1 MGAALVALMTLVV
14 VLGALPS
21 PAHADGTGCLAAP
34 LPATPSPPVFSRDVQ
49 RGSEQSHFDVWRQ
62 PCPGGGSIVL
72 LRVTPITSG
81 PLVCD
86 LSFTIVQGP
95 SQFDILLTD
104 QNETF
109 GFCNNLFVPR
119 TFFVAPDGAAYD
131 PQQAFTLL
139 FDTVSGATRFAAL
152 EVPAAG
158 PLPPQPPT
166 ITVVATACT
175 TCHGGQVIGYVMS
188 INNPGPAMVVEI
200 KAGARFPNG
209 SIMPLVNT
217 LTTLPAGATV
227 LTLVPS
233 QPLPATVP
241 TADLL
246 VEAAILEPGL
256 GVTLSR
262 HSVVLHLLP

>member
-1 MGAALVALMTLVV
+1 MGAAVLALTLTV
-14 VLGALPS
+14 VLAALPA
-21 PAHADGTGCLAAP
+21 PAQADGTGCLGAP
-34 LPATPSPPVFSRDVQ
+34 LPTTPTPPVFSRDVQ
-49 RGSEQSHFDVWRQ
+49 RGNEQSHFDLWRQ

-72 LRVTPITSG
+72 LRVTPITPG
-81 PLVCD
+81 PLACD

-95 SQFDILLTD
+95 SQFEILLTD
-104 QNETF
+104 QDEPF

-119 TFFVAPDGAAYD
+119 TFYVAPDGAAYD

-152 EVPAAG
+152 DVAAAG

-188 INNPGPAMVVEI
+188 INNPGPAMVAEI

-209 SIMPLVNT
+209 SILPLVNT
-217 LTTLPAGATV
+217 LTTLPAGPIV

-241 TADLL
+241 TVDLL
-246 VEAAILEPGL
+246 VEAAILEPVL

-262 HSVVLHLLP
+262 HSVVLHVLP